1 MHPTTAVTLL
11 LLLLCTVGTTRASR
25 KMGNKRRENP
35 NPGQAPNMCAR
46 DIDMKL
52 MCHCTSDETR
62 TSTVDADCL
71 VLHEDF
77 PQSDIAWKSFE
88 QHPLLRHVTLT
99 VHRKGFM
106 GYLPSTVFGRQRE
119 LRSITITFAEVRE
132 IPPYAFV
139 NLTRLENIT
148 LTNNHIQVL
157 DMHAFVHHPAL
168 RVLNL
173 EDNEITL
180 VDRLAFGQL
189 PQLQELVLA
198 KNNLTALPAE
208 LFVELDGLLTLRLN
222 ENQLGEL
229 RRETFSGLGSLQ
241 TLDVSYNQ
249 VRRVGDGAFVE
260 LWSLQVLDLGSNG
273 LEVSGQVVRWCLLNC
288 NIFNIV
294 HFEWFSICPSGPL
307 TASAICTAWC
317 CVTIG

>member
-1 MHPTTAVTLL
+1 MRPTIIAVLPPLL
-11 LLLLCTVGTTRASR
+11 LLALLASPAPAEASR
-25 KMGNKRRENP
+25 KLGNKRRDNP
-35 NPGQAPNMCAR
+35 HPGQAPNMCAR

-77 PQSDIAWKSFE
+77 PQSDVAWKSFE

-173 EDNEITL
+173 EDNEISV

-198 KNNLTALPAE
+198 KNNLTALPDE

-222 ENQLGEL
+222 ENQLVEL
-229 RRETFSGLGSLQ
+229 SREMFRGLGGLL

-249 VRRVGDGAFVE
+249 VRRLGVGAFVE
-260 LWSLQVLDLGSNG
+260 LWSLQVLDLAGNG
-273 LEVSGQVVRWCLLNC
+273 LEVSDA
-288 NIFNIV
+288 IF
-294 HFEWFSICPSGPL
+294 L
-307 TASAICTAWC
+307 
-317 CVTIG
+317 